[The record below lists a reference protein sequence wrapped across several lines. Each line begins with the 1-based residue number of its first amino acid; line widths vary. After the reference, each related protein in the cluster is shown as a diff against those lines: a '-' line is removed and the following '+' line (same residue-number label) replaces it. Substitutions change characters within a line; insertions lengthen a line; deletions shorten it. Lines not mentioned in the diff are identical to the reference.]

1 MKSMTGYGKARTEK
15 EGYEMTAEI
24 KSVNHRFLDVSLKLP
39 KMLSSFE
46 DNIRKMIALKLTRG
60 RVEVSVNLSDNGFR
74 KEKISVNY
82 ALAADYAE
90 AAKELSEK
98 YGIVNDLSFSVLAR
112 SNEVITLKAQEEE
125 EEVILEMLERTVNDA
140 LEVLCRM
147 REFEGERL
155 IADIAGRIDSIED
168 NLKKLYEIAPS
179 VPEEYAEKLRQRIN
193 EYMGDIKPDEARVAT
208 EIALF
213 ADKSNI
219 DEELTRLSSH
229 VAHFRAL
236 LKEREAVGRQLD
248 FLTQELNREV
258 NTICSKSNNINITN
272 IGLVLKNEI
281 EKIREQ
287 VQNIE

>member
-98 YGIVNDLSFSVLAR
+98 GTDA
-112 SNEVITLKAQEEE
+112 EVICCHTIKPLDKETILTSVKKTGAVVTCENHNVIGALRSAVAEALVENSPVPLESVGVKEKFGEVGKVPYLRKAF
-125 EEVILEMLERTVNDA
+125 N
-140 LEVLCRM
+140 LEVCDVV
-147 REFEGERL
+147 
-155 IADIAGRIDSIED
+155 AAA
-168 NLKKLYEIAPS
+168 KKVIS
-179 VPEEYAEKLRQRIN
+179 RK
-193 EYMGDIKPDEARVAT
+193 
-208 EIALF
+208 
-213 ADKSNI
+213 
-219 DEELTRLSSH
+219 
-229 VAHFRAL
+229 
-236 LKEREAVGRQLD
+236 
-248 FLTQELNREV
+248 
-258 NTICSKSNNINITN
+258 
-272 IGLVLKNEI
+272 
-281 EKIREQ
+281 
-287 VQNIE
+287 